1 MIPKQNGDSEMTDKE
16 FKAWTL
22 NKAKRPRKEKWFP
35 GQGPGPPCCGPED
48 LEPCVPAASAPAMAK
63 GNRAWSGPQ
72 QSYSREARLLEG
84 KLRNRNNFIINKLDV
99 HSEAQSES
107 QQLQRRQEDKYTKMG
122 GNQRK
127 KDENTR
133 NQNTSPPTRDHNSS
147 PAREQGWTETE
158 CDEMTESGFRT

>member
-1 MIPKQNGDSEMTDKE
+1 MQNIHPIPKSPKQHPTTEHQLESK
-16 FKAWTL
+16 WTL
-22 NKAKRPRKEKWFP
+22 TLVDFSATASVSPP
-35 GQGPGPPCCGPED
+35 GQG
-48 LEPCVPAASAPAMAK
+48 LEAHQLIQVT

-122 GNQRK
+122 RNQRK
-127 KDENTR
+127 KDEN
-133 NQNTSPPTRDHNSS
+133 
-147 PAREQGWTETE
+147 A
-158 CDEMTESGFRT
+158 